1 MSEKGINILLV
12 DDEIN
17 STKLMKKIIE
27 HKGYDCVEENNS
39 TKAKEF
45 VESGDFDIVVSDL
58 QMPDF
63 TGMDLL
69 EVKPFNTL
77 FIMITG
83 FGSVDT
89 AVDAMKKG
97 AFDYINKPFNLEEFS
112 LKIDKAIESV
122 KLNKEI
128 LSLRT
133 LVSESNAFGAI
144 VGKSKK
150 MQNVFD
156 FINKVS
162 KSNANVLIEGL
173 SGTGKELVSRSIHL
187 NSDRAK
193 GPFAAINCSAIPE
206 NLLESELFG
215 HTKGAFTGA
224 SDAQKGVFEQANGGT
239 LLLDEIAEMPFQLQ
253 SKLLRVLETW
263 EVKALGSDKVK
274 RVDVRL
280 ISATN
285 QNLKELI
292 QKKKFRED
300 LFFRISTL
308 SITLPTLNSRKD
320 DIPLLVDHFMK
331 KQSNVLSKKITI
343 DAFALDLLM
352 QHDWTGNVREL
363 ENVIERAVITSGLDR
378 LDKSAFQFLNK
389 DSESKDNFFDAFQN
403 VQLKEV
409 EKVYIK
415 RVLEQNE
422 WNKLKVAKILGI
434 DRKTLYKKIK
444 EFSLE

>member
-1 MSEKGINILLV
+1 MNEKMIKILLV
-12 DDEIN
+12 DDEVN

-27 HKGYDCVEENNS
+27 HKGYPSVEENDS
-39 TKAKEF
+39 LKAKEMI
-45 VESGDFDIVVSDL
+45 ETGEFDIVVSDL
-58 QMPDF
+58 QMPDP

-69 EVKPFNTL
+69 EVKPYHTL
-77 FIMITG
+77 FIMVTG
-83 FGSVDT
+83 YGSVDS

-97 AFDYINKPFNLEEFS
+97 AFDYISKPFNLEEFS

-128 LSLRT
+128 QSLRT
-133 LVSESNAFGAI
+133 LVTESHAFGSI
-144 VGKSKK
+144 VGKSKR
-150 MQNVFD
+150 MQAVFD
-156 FINKVS
+156 FINKVA
-162 KSNANVLIEGL
+162 KSNANVLIEGQ
-173 SGTGKELVSRSIHL
+173 SGTGKELVSRAIHMT
-187 NSDRAK
+187 SDRGK

-224 SDAQKGVFEQANGGT
+224 SEAQKGVFEQANGGT

-263 EVKALGSDKVK
+263 EVKALGSDKIK
-274 RVDVRL
+274 KVDVRL

-285 QNLKELI
+285 QNLKEYI

-300 LFFRISTL
+300 LYFRISTL
-308 SITLPTLNSRKD
+308 SISLPTLNARKE
-320 DIPLLVDHFMK
+320 DIPLLVDHFLKEHSASMGR
-331 KQSNVLSKKITI
+331 KITI
-343 DAFALDLLM
+343 DAFAMDILLK
-352 QHDWTGNVREL
+352 HDWTGNVREL

-378 LDKSAFQFLNK
+378 LDKSAFLFLTK
-389 DSESKDNFFDAFQN
+389 DGESKDNFFDAFQD

-444 EFSLE
+444 EFNLE